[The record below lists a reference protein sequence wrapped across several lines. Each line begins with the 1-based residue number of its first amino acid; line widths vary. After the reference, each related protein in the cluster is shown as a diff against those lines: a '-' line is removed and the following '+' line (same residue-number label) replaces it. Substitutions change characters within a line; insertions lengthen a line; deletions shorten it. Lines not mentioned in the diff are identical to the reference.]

1 MCCTNCPFSLK
12 DFTNATG
19 SPGKSLGLGTWES
32 PQECAQL
39 CASMGYHAE
48 VLFVALN
55 WFLVAARARPQ
66 ADAEEAR
73 KRDFEAWRDAKL
85 TLLDERLRRKK

>member
-1 MCCTNCPFSLK
+1 
-12 DFTNATG
+12 
-19 SPGKSLGLGTWES
+19 
-32 PQECAQL
+32 
-39 CASMGYHAE
+39 MGYHAE
-48 VLFVALN
+48 VLCVALN